1 MNGIL
6 AANCPQ
12 LMDRT
17 NTSKQ
22 KVVATPSAVEATIS
36 PLAGMP
42 VQDVVQFIQ
51 GGPSAKGKQRVD
63 R

>member
-1 MNGIL
+1 
-6 AANCPQ
+6 
-12 LMDRT
+12 MDRT

-22 KVVATPSAVEATIS
+22 KVVATPNVTEATIS